1 MLSVIIIAKNEE
13 KMIKACLES
22 VKFADEII
30 LADNGS
36 MDKTIEIAK
45 KYTYKIIKYV
55 GQDFAEL
62 RNRAMEEAKE
72 DWVLYVDADERVL
85 APLKDEILEICQNS
99 SKSAFAI
106 SRINVIF
113 GQKVDFG
120 PYKKDQMVRLFKKDQ
135 FKGWIGKIHE
145 TGSFKGELGYTKNSM
160 LHLTHRDIDSIL
172 LRKTFEWTKI
182 DAKLRYDSGHPK
194 MFGWRFIRI
203 LITET
208 WFYGVKRKGFL
219 GGTVGVIDTFLS
231 VFSSF
236 LSYVRLWE
244 MQQAKP
250 LEEVYKDLDQKLL
263 ENGFN
268 Y

>member
-1 MLSVIIIAKNEE
+1 MLSAIVITKNEE

-36 MDKTIEIAK
+36 TDKTIEIAK
-45 KYTYKIIKYV
+45 KYTDKIIKYE
-55 GQDFAEL
+55 GQDFSGL
-62 RNRAMEEAKE
+62 RNRAMEEAKG

-85 APLKDEILEICQNS
+85 EPLKLEILKLVQDDEY
-99 SKSAFAI
+99 SAYAI
-106 SRINVIF
+106 SRTNIIF

-120 PYKKDQMVRLFKKDQ
+120 PYKKDRMIRLFKKDQ
-135 FKGWIGKIHE
+135 FKTWIGKVHE
-145 TGSFKGELGYTKNSM
+145 TGSFEGKLGYTKNSM
-160 LHLTHRDIDSIL
+160 LHLTHRDVDSIL
-172 LRKTFEWTKI
+172 INKTFEWSRI
-182 DAKLRYDSGHPK
+182 DAKLRFDSGHPK
-194 MFGWRFIRI
+194 MSGWRFIRI
-203 LITET
+203 LVTET
-208 WFYGVKRKGFL
+208 FYYGIKRKGFW

-244 MQQAKP
+244 LQQAKP
-250 LEEVYKDLDQKLL
+250 LEKAYEDIDKKLL
-263 ENGFN
+263 ENGFK